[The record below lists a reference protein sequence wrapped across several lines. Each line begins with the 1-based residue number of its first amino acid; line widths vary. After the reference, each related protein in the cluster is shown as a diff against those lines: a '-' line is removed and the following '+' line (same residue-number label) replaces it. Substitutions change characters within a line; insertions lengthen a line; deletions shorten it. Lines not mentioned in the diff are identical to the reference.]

1 MIYGSNIFF
10 LFIYHYIFH
19 YTLFFF
25 SIIVPKD
32 LSSLTSVL
40 AKKVH
45 SSDQVAVNIFPSTF
59 DSLKLGLFSALQL

>member
-19 YTLFFF
+19 YTLLFFF
-25 SIIVPKD
+25 HYRSKR
-32 LSSLTSVL
+32 LELLTSVL

-45 SSDQVAVNIFPSTF
+45 SSDQVAVNIFPSTS

>member
-1 MIYGSNIFF
+1 MEVIFFSF
-10 LFIYHYIFH
+10 LFIIIFFIIHY
-19 YTLFFF
+19 YFF